1 MYTIDDYLTVDDVRD
16 LVKLYDSLESNMAH
30 QDYNLF
36 DVDKRLLRSEH
47 RTIPAFDKLEKAA
60 GSDKKLYSH
69 YFLDYLP
76 ESFTRSHTDNV
87 DDVVLTMVT
96 ILDETGLVG
105 GETIVHLPYEK
116 RIRPGDRYAKRSG
129 DGEAPLGQ
137 DIIPKFVPVKTG
149 QTMTYDHALTHGV
162 CQVSEGRR
170 LVLVSWYAKAD

>member
-1 MYTIDDYLTVDDVRD
+1 MYTIDNYLTTNDVND
-16 LVKLYDSLESNMAH
+16 LIGLYDSLESNMAH

-36 DVDKRLLRSEH
+36 DVDKRLIKSDLRKDA
-47 RTIPAFDKLEKAA
+47 AFLKLEQAA
-60 GSDKKLYSH
+60 GKDKRVYSH

-116 RIRPGDRYAKRSG
+116 KVRPGDRYAKRLG
-129 DGEAPLGQ
+129 DNPPVGQ
-137 DIIPKFVPVKTG
+137 EIIPQVVPVTVG

-162 CQVSEGRR
+162 CQVTEGRR